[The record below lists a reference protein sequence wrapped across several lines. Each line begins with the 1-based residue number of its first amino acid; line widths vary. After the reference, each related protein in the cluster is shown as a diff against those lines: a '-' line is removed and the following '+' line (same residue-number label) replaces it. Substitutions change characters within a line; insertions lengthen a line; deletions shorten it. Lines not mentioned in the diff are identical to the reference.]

1 MVSFGPVPIQEQ
13 TTLVFDKD
21 SRKFLHQN
29 LIKLKQNPAILSKI
43 PRKFSENSTKVK
55 ENLTKFEEN
64 PSNIKKSSNAQNF
77 VLSFSITVIS
87 AVILLAI
94 VSFILVKGLK

>member
-1 MVSFGPVPIQEQ
+1 M
-13 TTLVFDKD
+13 TTRIFRRNLCEKRIGQQPKLSLQVH
-21 SRKFLHQN
+21 RK
-29 LIKLKQNPAILSKI
+29 IKLKQNPAILSKI